1 MKEKVGRPGA
11 LPKLGSLSRVSAL
24 TGARNKA
31 PVKPDLRESGPSFV
45 KAPGV
50 RPDSARHCDPG
61 ASRKSKAFTGH
72 SKLRLRF
79 GVALM
84 TGQALQIVVV

>member
-1 MKEKVGRPGA
+1 MGRPGA
-11 LPKLGSLSRVSAL
+11 MTKLGPLSRVSEL

-31 PVKPDLRESGPSFV
+31 PVKPDPRESGPSFA

-84 TGQALQIVVV
+84 TGQALLIVVV

>member
-1 MKEKVGRPGA
+1 MGRPGA
-11 LPKLGSLSRVSAL
+11 LAKLGPLSRVSEL

-31 PVKPDLRESGPSFV
+31 PVKPDPRESGPSFA

-84 TGQALQIVVV
+84 TGQALLIVVV

>member
-1 MKEKVGRPGA
+1 MGRPGA
-11 LPKLGSLSRVSAL
+11 LAKLGPLSRVSEL

-31 PVKPDLRESGPSFV
+31 PVKPDPRESGPSFA

-50 RPDSARHCDPG
+50 RPDSARPRDPG
-61 ASRKSKAFTGH
+61 ALRKRKAFTGG
-72 SKLRLRF
+72 SKFRLRF

-84 TGQALQIVVV
+84 TGQALHIVVV